1 MASTSHSTVELTL
14 LGSFALLADG
24 VVLQL
29 PQPAQRL
36 LAHLAVQ
43 HRHRPVRRAT
53 LAEKMW
59 PDASPAQAA
68 SNLRSVLWRL
78 PRPRGRQLVLARSTD
93 LSLSS
98 TVHVDLWHATEVAD
112 ALCAA
117 QEPVAPPAP
126 DELASLDQDLLPD
139 WHDEWL
145 EVERESHRQHRLHA
159 LERCSA
165 CLREQGHY
173 VEALRAGLTAVRSEP
188 LRESAH
194 RHVIEVH
201 LAEGNHA
208 EALRQYQGYR
218 RLLAAE
224 LGLSPSPAMGR
235 LVAPLLGRPAERRRR
250 EQRRTAPGTDPHNG
264 SGTPPRAAR

>member
-1 MASTSHSTVELTL
+1 MAPTYRPTVELSL
-14 LGSFALLADG
+14 LGSFALLADDAA
-24 VVLQL
+24 LQL

-53 LAEKMW
+53 LAERMW
-59 PDASPAQAA
+59 PDASSGQAA

-78 PRPRGRQLVLARSTD
+78 PRPHGRQLVQSGATE
-93 LSLSS
+93 LSLSP
-98 TVHVDLWHATEVAD
+98 VMGVDLWRVTEVAD

-117 QEPVAPPAP
+117 EEPVPTPAP
-126 DELASLDQDLLPD
+126 DDLHALGQDLLPD

-165 CLREQGHY
+165 CLREQGRY

-194 RHVIEVH
+194 RRVIEVH

-208 EALRQYQGYR
+208 EALRQYHGYR
-218 RLLAAE
+218 RLLADE
-224 LGLSPSPAMGR
+224 LGLSPSPAMGQ
-235 LVAPLLGRPAERRRR
+235 LVAPLLGRPAERRPRR
-250 EQRRTAPGTDPHNG
+250 RAPARPRPHADPGT
-264 SGTPPRAAR
+264 TARTDQ